1 LPDADK
7 ATKASKRELDMA
19 EQLIGSL
26 TSDFDPEKYR
36 DEYRERVL
44 DLIERK
50 AEGEDI
56 AVSAAPA
63 EEAKPVPD
71 LMAALEASIKAAKGE
86 EEDDGKG
93 ARKAPRKRAPAKA
106 SSNGSGKKKAGTG
119 RKAKSGSSKPASSKA
134 ASSKK

>member
-1 LPDADK
+1 
-7 ATKASKRELDMA
+7 
-19 EQLIGSL
+19 
-26 TSDFDPEKYR
+26 
-36 DEYRERVL
+36 VL

-86 EEDDGKG
+86 EEDGKG
-93 ARKAPRKRAPAKA
+93 ARKPRKRAPAKA
-106 SSNGSGKKKAGTG
+106 SSNGSDKKKSGTG
-119 RKAKSGSSKPASSKA
+119 RKAKSGSSKSGSSKSASSKA